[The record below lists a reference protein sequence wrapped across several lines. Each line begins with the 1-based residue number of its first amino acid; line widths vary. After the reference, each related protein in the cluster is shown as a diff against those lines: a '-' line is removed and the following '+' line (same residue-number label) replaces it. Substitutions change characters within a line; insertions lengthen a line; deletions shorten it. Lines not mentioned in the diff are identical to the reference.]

1 VIVALDRLEKLEK
14 VKEAAEIMAAC
25 PYTDEEPFK
34 TVWYQHLKY
43 LDKALAACEE
53 IRALSPEK
61 KEEGQ

>member
-43 LDKALAACEE
+43 LDKALAACE
-53 IRALSPEK
+53 
-61 KEEGQ
+61 